1 MDAHSGRERKKNT
14 ARCAVFPLGWW
25 VLGQGAPQEAE
36 QSQRCCFPT
45 GAFLQCAA
53 GIWLKKK
60 KNVLWSTPPR
70 ITGVQHHGA
79 EALASAQ
86 TPLPL
91 TAAFWQ
97 QKSLH

>member
-1 MDAHSGRERKKNT
+1 MHTVAGKEQKAS

-36 QSQRCCFPT
+36 QSQRCCFPA
-45 GAFLQCAA
+45 GAFLQWAA
-53 GIWLKKK
+53 GIQQKKI
-60 KNVLWSTPPR
+60 NVLLSSPPR
-70 ITGVQHHGA
+70 ITGVQQHGA

-91 TAAFWQ
+91 TAVFWQ